1 VTEIK
6 KAGKYEILH
15 RIGEGGFGVVYQ
27 GRDPFIKRTVAI
39 KTCTSE
45 NEETRK
51 RFLREAE
58 IAGNIEHPNITVVYD
73 FGYEDG
79 TPYLVQ
85 EFLSGEDLDHK
96 IERREQIP
104 LLTKLDYLIQIAQ
117 GLGFAHE
124 QEILHRDIKPG
135 NIRILDDDRVKIMDF
150 GIAKLASVE
159 TQLTQTGTTLGTPA
173 YLSPEQLRGD
183 EVDPRSDIYSYGVM
197 AFELLAYRRLFLA
210 DNISS
215 LFFQILHQPA
225 TRLSEVW
232 PDCPRDLDALI
243 AKCVEK
249 DPAKRVGSFR
259 QVIASLQSILDEVRR
274 SGDVPLPT
282 AAYGLVEA
290 RREDAGEA
298 QRQQALTQARNQI
311 EDLLASGEL
320 KAAARALLEA
330 RQSFGDLVPFRTL
343 HDRLVQLQTASDMQ
357 VVEEGE
363 ELRAVV
369 EVIRDEV
376 EAGNLEEAA
385 AKHQQALALFGE
397 GHSLLVLGRQIRA
410 RQKVAEGRD
419 LLDRS
424 AVEPAWEALQR
435 AYELDPQ
442 VPEIAAMLREVD
454 ERRKRRDRSSRNAG
468 LLAEAHRL
476 LAAGQLQPARDR
488 VAEALQEAPDDADAQ
503 RLERE
508 IRQALDAAGDVTVI
522 GPRPGTAA
530 TAPPVPPSLAPPT
543 AATVLAPA
551 APRAATAAKRPGK
564 ALWIAAAALGVLA
577 IAVLLAW
584 MLARG
589 GGGAGARGAVA
600 LDASPWAE
608 VTGIVAADGS
618 PVDLA
623 TLGLGAPPFYTPLY
637 LELEPGD
644 YRATL
649 RRPDA
654 PTPRTVEFRV
664 EAGGVVSSRVEL
676 EPVDA
681 GRYFEEVG
689 W

>member
-1 VTEIK
+1 MTEIK

-27 GRDPFIKRTVAI
+27 GRDPFIKRSVAI
-39 KTCTSE
+39 KTCTSD

-58 IAGNIEHPNITVVYD
+58 IAGNIEHPNITIVYD
-73 FGYEDG
+73 FGYEEG

-104 LLTKLDYLIQIAQ
+104 LLTKLDYLMQIAQ

-124 QEILHRDIKPG
+124 QEILHRDIKPA

-183 EVDPRSDIYSYGVM
+183 EVDQRSDIYSYGVM
-197 AFELLAYRRLFLA
+197 AFELLTYRRLFLA

-225 TRLSEVW
+225 SRLREIW
-232 PDCPRDLDALI
+232 PGCPHDLDELVAR
-243 AKCVEK
+243 CVEK
-249 DPAKRVGSFR
+249 DPAKRVQSFR
-259 QVIASLQSILDEVRR
+259 QAIASLQSIMDEVRR

-282 AAYGLVEA
+282 SAYGLVDA
-290 RREDAGEA
+290 QREDKGEV

-369 EVIRDEV
+369 DVIRDEID
-376 EAGNLEEAA
+376 AGNLEEAA

-410 RQKVAEGRD
+410 RQKVAEGRA

-442 VPEIAAMLREVD
+442 VPAIAEMLHEVD
-454 ERRKRRDRSSRNAG
+454 ERRNRRDRSSRVAG
-468 LLAEAHRL
+468 LLAEAGRL
-476 LAAGQLQPARDR
+476 LAAGQLQPARER
-488 VAEALQEAPDDADAQ
+488 VADALREAPGDADAQ

-508 IRQALDAAGDVTVI
+508 IRQALESAGEVTVI
-522 GPRPGTAA
+522 GPRPPSFGPPAA
-530 TAPPVPPSLAPPT
+530 APLPVSPPT
-543 AATVLAPA
+543 DATVLAPA
-551 APRAATAAKRPGK
+551 ARPAPAAGRRP
-564 ALWIAAAALGVLA
+564 APWIAAAAALA
-577 IAVLLAW
+577 VVAVVAVLAW
-584 MLARG
+584 MLIG
-589 GGGAGARGAVA
+589 GGGAAPRGAVA
-600 LDASPWAE
+600 LDAAPWAE
-608 VTGIVAADGS
+608 VTEIVAANGS
-618 PVDLA
+618 ALDLTA
-623 TLGLGAPPFYTPLY
+623 LGAGAPPFYTPLY
-637 LELEPGD
+637 LELEPGE

-649 RRPDA
+649 RRPGA
-654 PTPRTVEFRV
+654 STPRTVDFRV
-664 EAGGVVSSRVEL
+664 EAGGVATSRVEL
-676 EPVDA
+676 EPIDA
-681 GRYFEEVG
+681 ESYFQEVG